1 MIMKLEKSINVAQE
15 YLGKD
20 NFSSLNITYAKSNT
34 FGLLKVK
41 RDNDV
46 VIIEYDQLASLF
58 RGLTLIKEKFNEKNY
73 CYSFETKFNATG
85 PMLDCSRNGV
95 LKNEKVKEMIL
106 LSALMGHN
114 RLLLYTEDTFKLDK
128 YPYFG
133 YLRGAYSKEDIKEFV
148 EYGVSFGVELVPC
161 IQTLGHLSQ
170 ALKWRPM
177 YDLQDGSDTL
187 LVDSPKVYQFIE
199 DMISFCRE
207 CFKSKEIH
215 IGMDESFEMGLR
227 RHLSIYG
234 YQDRVEMLSRH
245 LSKVKDICQKYE
257 FLPMIWS
264 DMYFRLN
271 DERAEYTFDK
281 PLPESTL
288 KTIPQDIKL
297 VYWDYYHPYQEDYE
311 RMIRFHK
318 QANNPIVFAGGSW
331 RWKGFAP
338 SIKKSIEFTQSALN
352 ACLKEKVK
360 EVIITAWGDDGN
372 ECSFFTII
380 PVLAETSVMNYGK
393 YNIDDIQSLVKALTG
408 DNLEDFFM
416 MDLPDFVNEMDVPLF
431 YNPSKYLLY
440 QDVLLGMFDPQ
451 VKDFFA
457 KKYSEFAK
465 KLSDKAQNSQKFDYI
480 YDNLSKLCSVLSIKA
495 DIGIRLR
502 KAYKS
507 KDNNSL
513 KKISNELDE
522 LIVRLQDFE
531 RSNEKQWMIECRPFG
546 YEILNGR
553 FGFLKNRIL
562 FAKKRINDY
571 LNGDILVIDE
581 LEADILPFD
590 GRDDEVSWN
599 LWYRNISP
607 AN

>member
-1 MIMKLEKSINVAQE
+1 MKLENSISIAQE
-15 YLGKD
+15 YLGKEY
-20 NFSSLNITYAKSNT
+20 FSPLNIAFLKSKS
-34 FGLLKVK
+34 FGFLRVT
-41 RDNDV
+41 RNNDAV
-46 VIIEYDQLASLF
+46 TIEYDQLANLF
-58 RGLTLIKEKFNEKNY
+58 RGLTLIKEKCNEKHFD
-73 CYSFETKFNATG
+73 YSFKTKFNTVG

-148 EYGVSFGVELVPC
+148 KYGESFGVELVPC

-170 ALKWRPM
+170 VLKWRPM

-227 RHLSIYG
+227 RHLAMYG

-245 LSKVKDICQKYE
+245 LNRVKDICKKYE
-257 FLPMIWS
+257 FSPMIWS

-288 KTIPQDIKL
+288 KTIPQDVKL

-360 EVIITAWGDDGN
+360 EVIIAAWGDDGN

-380 PVLAETSVMNYGK
+380 PVLAETSVMNYGGF
-393 YNIDDIQSLVKALTG
+393 NIDDIQSLVKALTG
-408 DNLEDFFM
+408 DNLEDFFAL
-416 MDLPDFVNEMDVPLF
+416 DLPDFVNEMDVPLY

-451 VKDFFA
+451 VKEFFA
-457 KKYSEFAK
+457 EKYTEFAENLHRK
-465 KLSDKAQNSQKFDYI
+465 SLNSQRFDYI
-480 YDNLSKLCSVLSIKA
+480 YDNLSKLCNVLSIKA

-502 KAYKS
+502 RAYKS

-553 FGFLKNRIL
+553 FGFLKNRIQ
-562 FAKKRINDY
+562 FAKKRIIDY
-571 LNGDILVIDE
+571 LNGDISVIDE